1 MSDLTRIFNRAKVGV
16 MAKPDSTFF
25 STILFSLK
33 HSWDETIPTAC
44 TNGINLRINPTW
56 FTNMSDG
63 ARIGLLVHEV
73 CHVAYQHMLRVG
85 DRDFKLWNIATDYVI
100 NNLLVSR
107 GFELPEDGLIDSK
120 YNDMSSEQVYELLKQ
135 DPDQVPQNFQ
145 VDMEVPS
152 GADGEPLSQDEQEAI
167 EQEIQDI
174 IIKAA
179 TQSKMQND
187 KPGTIP
193 GDIEVMLQK
202 LLNPKLP
209 WYTILHKYMDSMAP
223 EDYTFKRCN
232 RRFLQYGI
240 YLPTLYSESIGSIAV
255 AVDTSG
261 SVTDEQ
267 FTAFLTEIN
276 AIHERL
282 KPKKLTV
289 IDFDTRIHE
298 EHVLTQGDNP
308 ARIKFHGRGGT
319 CIEPVIDWAAEHKPN
334 VLVIFTDGYF
344 YQYDLDPKVPVI
356 WVINN
361 NGNFKY
367 PYGKVIHFDP

>member
-33 HSWDETIPTAC
+33 HSWDESIPTAC
-44 TNGINLRINPTW
+44 TNGKNLRINPDW
-56 FTNMSDG
+56 FAAMGDEE
-63 ARIGLLVHEV
+63 RIGLLVHEV

-85 DRDFKLWNIATDYVI
+85 NRDFRLWNIATDYVI

-107 GFELPEDGLIDSK
+107 NFKLPEGGLIDSK
-120 YNDMSSEQVYELLKQ
+120 YNGWSSEQVYDHLKQ
-135 DPDQVPQNFQ
+135 NKEEQPDQFQ
-145 VDMEVPS
+145 IDMESPT
-152 GADGEPLSQDEQEAI
+152 GADGEPLSQAEQKEI
-167 EQEIQDI
+167 EQQIQDI

-179 TQSKMQND
+179 TQSKMRNE
-187 KPGTIP
+187 KPGAIP

-209 WYTILHKYMDSMAP
+209 WHTILHKYMDSMAP

-267 FTAFLTEIN
+267 FTTFLSEIN
-276 AIHERL
+276 AIHDRL
-282 KPKKLTV
+282 KPETLTV
-289 IDFDTRIHE
+289 IDFDTQIHK
-298 EHVLTQGDNP
+298 EHVLKQGDNP
-308 ARIKFHGRGGT
+308 AAIKFHGRGGT
-319 CIEPVIDWAAEHKPN
+319 RIEPVIDWADKHKPN

-344 YQYDLDPKVPVI
+344 RQYEIDPKVPVI
-356 WVINN
+356 WVIND
-361 NGNFKY
+361 NGNFSY